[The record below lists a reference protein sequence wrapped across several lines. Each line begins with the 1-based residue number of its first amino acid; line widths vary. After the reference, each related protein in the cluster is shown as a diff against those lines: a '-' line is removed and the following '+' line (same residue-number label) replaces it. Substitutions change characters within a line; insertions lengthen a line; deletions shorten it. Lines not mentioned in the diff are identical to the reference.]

1 MNERLSLR
9 MLVTLGALVTGSV
22 MIVAFSML
30 SAKYFVDGM
39 DISMRESMESVAG
52 LVTPEDGRPI
62 QLNNFTVAR
71 RWEDLPEELRVHMG
85 PLNSSEKKFVQ
96 KVIQPTYFKPPE
108 AAFFAMSTDYQ
119 GDPRFVSIILA
130 DPKDVIPQPGLK
142 YFQTIFFTCI
152 GALAVFGLILTVLLR
167 RLTGPLQNLS
177 SWAKSLTTD
186 NMQLAVPDFGFSDL
200 NSMAQIIHT
209 SMNSV
214 EQSLLRERQ
223 FLSHASHELRTPIS
237 VIKSNITLM
246 KRLLDEGQSLE
257 KKQSVA
263 NRIVRAANTMA
274 QLTETLLWINREE
287 GRETEV
293 YPINIGAL
301 IKNVTSDLQYLISQK
316 AVSVTLNTEDNSL
329 SLPET
334 LCTIVVSN
342 LIRNAFQHTHSG
354 SVDIRQEGS
363 VITITN
369 VNEPISNSKTDLGFG
384 VGLPL
389 TEQLVER
396 YGWRYEVREFENGRS
411 VTLDFS
417 V

>member
-1 MNERLSLR
+1 
-9 MLVTLGALVTGSV
+9 
-22 MIVAFSML
+22 
-30 SAKYFVDGM
+30 
-39 DISMRESMESVAG
+39 
-52 LVTPEDGRPI
+52 
-62 QLNNFTVAR
+62 
-71 RWEDLPEELRVHMG
+71 
-85 PLNSSEKKFVQ
+85 
-96 KVIQPTYFKPPE
+96 
-108 AAFFAMSTDYQ
+108 
-119 GDPRFVSIILA
+119 
-130 DPKDVIPQPGLK
+130 
-142 YFQTIFFTCI
+142 
-152 GALAVFGLILTVLLR
+152 
-167 RLTGPLQNLS
+167 
-177 SWAKSLTTD
+177 
-186 NMQLAVPDFGFSDL
+186 
-200 NSMAQIIHT
+200 MAQIIHT